1 MISAFLNS
9 VKIPELRRRILF
21 TLAVIVIVRLGAAI
35 TTPGVNQGVLQE
47 WFRTSLSQRTG
58 GGLAALFN
66 LFSGGALENCAVFS
80 LGIMPYISA
89 SIMMQLLTAVIPQ
102 LGRLAREDG
111 GRQKIMQLTR
121 YTTLVL
127 CIFQGYLLALSF
139 QHPESY
145 HTMLPGITDTIRQL
159 GVPLVDDLGWK
170 FRIVT
175 VVSLTTGTLV
185 LMWLGDQITER
196 GIGNGISLIITIGIV
211 ARLPAALVQAWK
223 TFVPS
228 GQGASQV
235 NPMVLVLLVLV
246 LIFVIAAVIAI
257 TQGVRKI
264 TVQYAKRVVG
274 RKMYGGQTQYMP
286 LKVNYAG
293 VMPIIFAWALLLFPA
308 TIVSYGFKNSPT
320 ANRIAAALSTGWPH
334 YVALAAMIFFFSYF
348 WVATQFQPT
357 QIADDLKKYG
367 GYIPGVR
374 PGKPTADFLDYT
386 MTRLTFAGAIFLT
399 LIAVFPSLLSQWLN
413 VPVITAQFFGGTSLL
428 IIVGVM
434 LDTMRQVETHL
445 IQRHYDGFL
454 RKGRIRGRSFD
465 RAAYARG
472 EAVEQWHPHLVWCG
486 YCRAR
491 DCRGRDLSLWAIGE
505 KAACSSRPARFRQ
518 RNSGGNDYAALRD
531 SRDFT
536 RGDSA
541 A

>member
-1 MISAFLNS
+1 MVSHLAYADA
-9 VKIPELRRRILF
+9 PEV
-21 TLAVIVIVRLGAAI
+21 A
-35 TTPGVNQGVLQE
+35 LQ
-47 WFRTSLSQRTG
+47 RCLI
-58 GGLAALFN
+58 

-89 SIMMQLLTAVIPQ
+89 SIMMQLLTAVIPR

-121 YTTLVL
+121 YATLVL

-145 HTMLPGITDTIRQL
+145 HTMLPGIIDTIKNL
-159 GVPLVDDLGWK
+159 GIPLVDDLGWR

-175 VVSLTTGTLV
+175 VVSLTTGTLL

-196 GIGNGISLIITIGIV
+196 GIGNGISLIITVGIV
-211 ARLPAALVQAWK
+211 ARLPAALAQAWK

-228 GQGASQV
+228 AQTGSSQV
-235 NPMVLVLLVLV
+235 NPMVLVLLVLF
-246 LIFVIAAVIAI
+246 LIIVIAAVITI

-293 VMPIIFAWALLLFPA
+293 VMPIIFAWALLLFSCDDCQLWLLRTARP
-308 TIVSYGFKNSPT
+308 PT
-320 ANRIAAALSTGWPH
+320 ASPDALSTGWPH

-374 PGKPTADFLDYT
+374 PGKPTADFLDFT

-399 LIAVFPSLLSQWLN
+399 LIAVLPSLLSQGLN
-413 VPVITAQFFGGTSLL
+413 VPMITAQFFGGTSLL

-465 RAAYARG
+465 RATYSRG
-472 EAVEQWHPHLVWCG
+472 EAAASGTLMWFYVGIAVLVIAG
-486 YCRAR
+486 VAIFLY
-491 DCRGRDLSLWAIGE
+491 GR
-505 KAACSSRPARFRQ
+505 
-518 RNSGGNDYAALRD
+518 
-531 SRDFT
+531 
-536 RGDSA
+536 
-541 A
+541 

>member
-1 MISAFLNS
+1 MVSAFLNT

-21 TLAVIVIVRLGAAI
+21 TLAVVVIVRLGAAI
-35 TTPGVNQGVLQE
+35 TTPGVNQGVVQE

-58 GGLAALFN
+58 GGLAALFS

-121 YTTLVL
+121 YTTLAL

-293 VMPIIFAWALLLFPA
+293 VMPIIFAWALLLFPT
-308 TIVSYGFKNSPT
+308 TIVGFAPAFKNSPT
-320 ANRIAAALSTGWPH
+320 ARQIVEMLSTGWLH
-334 YVALAAMIFFFSYF
+334 YVVLAAMIFFFSYF
-348 WVATQFQPT
+348 WVATQLQPA
-357 QIADDLKKYG
+357 QIADDLKKYVG
-367 GYIPGVR
+367 SIPGVR
-374 PGKPTADFLDYT
+374 PGKPTSDFLDFT
-386 MTRLTFAGAIFLT
+386 MTRLTFAGALFLT
-399 LIAVFPSLLSQWLN
+399 LIAVLPSLLSQGLH
-413 VPVITAQFFGGTSLL
+413 VPTITAQFFGGTSLL

-454 RKGRIRGRSFD
+454 RKGRIRGRAFD
-465 RAAYARG
+465 RASYSRG
-472 EAVEQWHPHLVWCG
+472 EAAE
-486 YCRAR
+486 
-491 DCRGRDLSLWAIGE
+491 RGTLMWLYVGI
-505 KAACSSRPARFRQ
+505 
-518 RNSGGNDYAALRD
+518 AALVIAGVAIFLYGR
-531 SRDFT
+531 
-536 RGDSA
+536 
-541 A
+541 

>member
-1 MISAFLNS
+1 MVSAFLNS

-35 TTPGVNQGVLQE
+35 STPGVNAAVLQE
-47 WFRTSLSQRTG
+47 WFRGSFSQKSG
-58 GGLAALFN
+58 GGVAALFN
-66 LFSGGALENCAVFS
+66 LFSGGALENCAIFS

-111 GRQKIMQLTR
+111 GRQKIMQYTR
-121 YTTLVL
+121 YATVAL
-127 CIFQGYLLALSF
+127 CIVQGYLLAVSF

-145 HTMLPGITDTIRQL
+145 QTMLPGITETVSKL
-159 GVPLVDDLGWK
+159 GIPLVADLGMM

-175 VVSLTTGTLV
+175 VLTLTSGTLF

-196 GIGNGISLIITIGIV
+196 GIGNGISLIITVGIV
-211 ARLPAALVQAWK
+211 ARLPAALAQAWK
-223 TFVPS
+223 TFVPTGAGT
-228 GQGASQV
+228 GQVSPAI
-235 NPMVLVLLVLV
+235 LVMMIAFLF
-246 LIFVIAAVIAI
+246 IVIAAVIAV

-293 VMPIIFAWALLLFPA
+293 VMPIIFAWALLLFPT
-308 TIVSYGFKNSPT
+308 TIVSMAFQNSRL
-320 ANRIAAALSTGWPH
+320 ARQISDALAHGWAH
-334 YVALAAMIFFFSYF
+334 YVALALMIFFFSYF
-348 WVATQFQPT
+348 WVATQFQPS

-374 PGKPTADFLDYT
+374 PGKPTAEFLDFT

-399 LIAVFPSLLSQWLN
+399 IIAILPSLLSQSLN
-413 VPVITAQFFGGTSLL
+413 VPAITAQFFGGTSLL

-454 RKGRIRGRSFD
+454 RKGRIRGRSD
-465 RAAYARG
+465 RSSYNRG
-472 EAVEQWHPHLVWCG
+472 EAAPQTTLMWLYVGIAVLVIG
-486 YCRAR
+486 GVAIFVY
-491 DCRGRDLSLWAIGE
+491 GR
-505 KAACSSRPARFRQ
+505 
-518 RNSGGNDYAALRD
+518 
-531 SRDFT
+531 
-536 RGDSA
+536 
-541 A
+541 

>member
-1 MISAFLNS
+1 MVSAFLNT

-21 TLAVIVIVRLGAAI
+21 TLAGIVIVRLCASI
-35 TTPGVNQGVLQE
+35 TTPGVNQAVIQE
-47 WFRTSLSQRTG
+47 WFRTSLTENQG
-58 GGLAALFN
+58 GNVAALFN
-66 LFSGGALENCAVFS
+66 LFSGGALENCAIFS

-121 YTTLVL
+121 YTTLGL

-145 HTMLPGITDTIRQL
+145 HTMLPGITDTIRNL
-159 GVPLVDDLGWK
+159 GIPLVDDLGWR
-170 FRIVT
+170 FRIIT
-175 VVSLTTGTLV
+175 VISLTTGTL
-185 LMWLGDQITER
+185 LMMWLGDQITER

-211 ARLPAALVQAWK
+211 ARLPAALAQAWK

-228 GQGASQV
+228 GQTGSSPG
-235 NPMVLVLLVLV
+235 NPMGPVLVVFLLIV
-246 LIFVIAAVIAI
+246 VIAAVIAI

-264 TVQYAKRVVG
+264 TVQYAKRAVG

-293 VMPIIFAWALLLFPA
+293 VMPIIFAWALLLFPT
-308 TIVSYGFKNSPT
+308 TIVGLAFKNSPT
-320 ANRIAAALSTGWPH
+320 AAKIASALNSGWPH

-374 PGKPTADFLDYT
+374 PGQTTADFLDYT
-386 MTRLTFAGAIFLT
+386 MTRLTFAGAVFLT
-399 LIAVFPSLLSQWLN
+399 VIVILPQLLAHQLN
-413 VPVITAQFFGGTSLL
+413 VPYITAQFFGGTSLL
-428 IIVGVM
+428 IIVG
-434 LDTMRQVETHL
+434 
-445 IQRHYDGFL
+445 
-454 RKGRIRGRSFD
+454 
-465 RAAYARG
+465 
-472 EAVEQWHPHLVWCG
+472 
-486 YCRAR
+486 
-491 DCRGRDLSLWAIGE
+491 
-505 KAACSSRPARFRQ
+505 
-518 RNSGGNDYAALRD
+518 
-531 SRDFT
+531 
-536 RGDSA
+536 
-541 A
+541 

>member
-1 MISAFLNS
+1 MVSAFLNT

-21 TLAVIVIVRLGAAI
+21 TLAVVVIVRLGAAVS
-35 TTPGVNQGVLQE
+35 TPGVNPAVLQA
-47 WFRTSLSQRTG
+47 WFRDTLNQSSG
-58 GGLAALFN
+58 GGVAALFN
-66 LFSGGALENCAVFS
+66 LFSGGALENCAIFS

-89 SIMMQLLTAVIPQ
+89 SIMLQLLTAVIPK
-102 LGRLAREDG
+102 LGRLAKEDG
-111 GRQKIMQLTR
+111 GRQKIMQITR
-121 YTTLVL
+121 YATVAL
-127 CIFQGYLLALSF
+127 CIVQGYLLAVSF

-145 HTMLPGITDTIRQL
+145 QTMLPGITETVTRL
-159 GVPLVDDLGWK
+159 GIPLVADLGMT

-175 VVSLTTGTLV
+175 VLTLTAGTLF

-196 GIGNGISLIITIGIV
+196 GIGNGISLIITVGIV
-211 ARLPAALVQAWK
+211 ARLPAALAQAWK

-228 GQGASQV
+228 GETGASQV
-235 NPMVLVLLVLV
+235 NPAILVLMIAFLF
-246 LIFVIAAVIAI
+246 IVIAAVIAV

-293 VMPIIFAWALLLFPA
+293 VMPIIFAWALLLFPT
-308 TIVSYGFKNSPT
+308 TIVGMAFQNSRT
-320 ANRIAAALSTGWPH
+320 ARMISDALSHGWPH
-334 YVALAAMIFFFSYF
+334 YVVLAMMIFFFSYF
-348 WVATQFQPT
+348 WVATQFQPS

-374 PGKPTADFLDYT
+374 PGKPTSEFLDFT

-399 LIAVFPSLLSQWLN
+399 LIAILPSLLSQGLH
-413 VPVITAQFFGGTSLL
+413 VPAITAQFFGGTSLL

-454 RKGRIRGRSFD
+454 RKGRIRGRFD
-465 RAAYARG
+465 RGSYNRG
-472 EAVEQWHPHLVWCG
+472 EAAPQTTLMWLYVGIAVLVIG
-486 YCRAR
+486 GVAIFVY
-491 DCRGRDLSLWAIGE
+491 GR
-505 KAACSSRPARFRQ
+505 
-518 RNSGGNDYAALRD
+518 
-531 SRDFT
+531 
-536 RGDSA
+536 
-541 A
+541 

>member
-1 MISAFLNS
+1 MVSAFLNT
-9 VKIPELRRRILF
+9 VKLPELRRRILF

-145 HTMLPGITDTIRQL
+145 HTMLPGIIDTIRNL
-159 GVPLVDDLGWK
+159 GIPLVDDLGWK

-175 VVSLTTGTLV
+175 VVSLTTGTLL

-196 GIGNGISLIITIGIV
+196 GIGNGISLIITVGIV
-211 ARLPAALVQAWK
+211 ARLPAALAQAWK

-293 VMPIIFAWALLLFPA
+293 VMPIIFAWALLLFPT
-308 TIVSYGFKNSPT
+308 TIVGFAPAFKNSPT
-320 ANRIAAALSTGWPH
+320 ARQIVEMLSTGWLH
-334 YVALAAMIFFFSYF
+334 YVVLAAMIFFFSYF
-348 WVATQFQPT
+348 WVATQFQPA

-374 PGKPTADFLDYT
+374 PGKPTADFLDFT

-399 LIAVFPSLLSQWLN
+399 LIAVLPSLMSQGLN
-413 VPVITAQFFGGTSLL
+413 VPTITAQFFGGTSLL

-465 RAAYARG
+465 RASYSRG
-472 EAVEQWHPHLVWCG
+472 EA
-486 YCRAR
+486 
-491 DCRGRDLSLWAIGE
+491 
-505 KAACSSRPARFRQ
+505 AA
-518 RNSGGNDYAALRD
+518 SGTLMWLYVGIAALVIAGVAIFLYGR
-531 SRDFT
+531 
-536 RGDSA
+536 
-541 A
+541 